1 MSHHGNDKFPEELRR
16 KLLDTASFRG
26 ALGDFPSGKLTP
38 SDEGAIQFGITAKDG
53 KVVLDFGTPTAWIG
67 MEPQQA
73 ADLAMAMLK
82 HARAAGRASGKL
94 VHFALEI

>member
-1 MSHHGNDKFPEELRR
+1 MSHHGRDEFPEELWR

-26 ALGDFPSGKLTP
+26 ALGTYPQGQLTP
-38 SDEGAIQFGITAKDG
+38 TDEGAIQFGVTAKDG
-53 KVVLDFGTPTAWIG
+53 KVVLEFGTPVAWLG

-73 ADLAMAMLK
+73 ADLAVSMLK
-82 HARAAGRASGKL
+82 HARAAGRSSGKH

>member
-1 MSHHGNDKFPEELRR
+1 MSHHGHDEFPEDLRR

-26 ALGDFPSGKLTP
+26 ALGDFPQGKLTA
-38 SDEGAIQFGITAKDG
+38 SDEGAIQFGVTAKDG

-73 ADLAMAMLK
+73 ADLAMSMLK
-82 HARAAGRASGKL
+82 FARAAGRESGKL

>member
-1 MSHHGNDKFPEELRR
+1 MSHHSKDEFPEELRR

-26 ALGDFPSGKLTP
+26 ATGLFPDGQLTP
-38 SDEGAIQFGITAKDG
+38 EDEGAIQFGVTGKDG
-53 KVVLDFGTPTAWIG
+53 KVVLEFGTPVAWIG

-73 ADLAMAMLK
+73 ADLAMTMLK
-82 HARAAGRASGKL
+82 HARAVGRASGKL